1 MAFRTI
7 IEPFRIH
14 SVEPLRITTEEER
27 RAAIERAG
35 YNLFD
40 LHAADVLIDLLT
52 DSGTGAM
59 SRDQW
64 AAIQHGDESYAGS
77 PSWYLFLDSVR
88 KLFPFRHV
96 IPTHQG
102 RAAEKILF
110 TAIGGP
116 GKVVPNN
123 THFDT
128 TRANVEFTGAEAVDL
143 PIPEALEP
151 SLVHPFKGNM
161 DLAALE
167 RLLAERG
174 RDAVPAVMVTITN
187 NSGGGQPVSLENLR
201 GVRAVCDAHGV
212 PLFLDACRFAEN
224 AWFIREREPGQAERS
239 VVEIVREM
247 ASLADG
253 MTMSAKKDPLA
264 NIGGWLAVND
274 DALAEQCRN
283 LLVLTEG
290 FPTYGGLAGRDL
302 EAIAQGLRE
311 AVDHEYLRYRVRS
324 TAYLG
329 DALTAAGIPI
339 VQPPGGHAVYLDARA
354 LLPHIPPL
362 QYPGQA
368 LGGRALRDGR
378 RARLRDRHGHVRP
391 ASGRERA
398 PGGDGPRPARDPAA
412 DVHAEPHR
420 LRDRGVHRRRGRPR
434 RVARPA
440 HDVRAVGAA
449 ALHRALRA
457 RLAERRAFLG
467 EGRRD
472 VRLAGRAADREHA
485 RALVAGRDLARD
497 GRGDADEDA
506 RLEVVV
512 LAGGVQRRGAGED
525 GVDLFLPVVRCGR
538 ARGSARSAAGSS
550 RPASRTPR
558 RRGSRGRGRS
568 RRRWA
573 CRTPRPA

>member
-1 MAFRTI
+1 MEFRTI

-14 SVEPLRITTEEER
+14 SVEPLRITTEEQR
-27 RAAIERAG
+27 RAAIRAAG

-77 PSWYLFLDSVR
+77 PSWFLFLESVQA
-88 KLFPFRHV
+88 LFPFKHV

-161 DLAALE
+161 DVAALE

-201 GVRAVCDAHGV
+201 AVRAVCDAFGV

-224 AWFIREREPGQAERS
+224 AWFIREREPGQAERP

-274 DALAEQCRN
+274 DALAEQCRT

-329 DALTAAGIPI
+329 DALSAAGIPI
-339 VQPPGGHAVYLDARA
+339 VQPPGGSAVYLDARA

-368 LGGRALRDGR
+368 LAVALYELGGVRGCEIGTVMFGRHPDG
-378 RARLRDRHGHVRP
+378 
-391 ASGRERA
+391 SEQ
-398 PGGDGPRPARDPAA
+398 PAA
-412 DVHAEPHR
+412 MD
-420 LRDRGVHRRRGRPR
+420 L
-434 RVARPA
+434 
-440 HDVRAVGAA
+440 
-449 ALHRALRA
+449 
-457 RLAERRAFLG
+457 
-467 EGRRD
+467 
-472 VRLAGRAADREHA
+472 VRLAIPRRTYTQSHVDYVIEVCAAVAAGRAELRGLRMTFEPKALRHFTA
-485 RALVAGRDLARD
+485 RF
-497 GRGDADEDA
+497 E
-506 RLEVVV
+506 
-512 LAGGVQRRGAGED
+512 
-525 GVDLFLPVVRCGR
+525 PV
-538 ARGSARSAAGSS
+538 
-550 RPASRTPR
+550 
-558 RRGSRGRGRS
+558 
-568 RRRWA
+568 
-573 CRTPRPA
+573 